1 MCYNPDRHHRR
12 SIRLK
17 GYDYRRAGAYFVTVC
32 TRERECLFGEVSH
45 GQVCLNALGQIVAE
59 TWQEIPSHF
68 ERAAVDALVV
78 MPNHIHGV
86 IVLKGEY
93 GADAASAA
101 REGRGTARAWPPTRK
116 RSGNRRLARWQPS
129 CDPSSLPPRNA
140 STPCATAAVRRSGN
154 GATTNTSSAMVANC
168 APSANTSQTIQ
179 STGGRIQRIRRDEGE
194 EVARAPYGR
203 VSLAR
208 PGRAKRAPAS
218 RQFAQDCRGAKCHA

>member
-1 MCYNPDRHHRR
+1 MCYDPDRHHRR

-32 TRERECLFGEVSH
+32 TRERECFFGEVSH

-68 ERAAVDALVV
+68 ERAAVHALVV

-86 IVLKGEY
+86 ILLKDEY
-93 GADAASAA
+93 GADAASAVGA
-101 REGRGTARAWPPTRK
+101 RHAVPLLRRHLRDTARAWPPTWK

-140 STPCATAAVRRSGN
+140 STPCATATVRRSGN
-154 GATTNTSSAMVANC
+154 GATTNTSSAMMANC
-168 APSANTSQTIQ
+168 APSANTSRTIQ

-194 EVARAPYGR
+194 EVARAP
-203 VSLAR
+203 
-208 PGRAKRAPAS
+208 
-218 RQFAQDCRGAKCHA
+218 

>member
-1 MCYNPDRHHRR
+1 MCYDPDRHHRR

-32 TRERECLFGEVSH
+32 TRERECLFGYVSH
-45 GQVCLNALGQIVAE
+45 EQVCLHALGQIVAE

-68 ERAAVDALVV
+68 ERAAVHALVV

-86 IVLKGEY
+86 IVLEDEY

-101 REGRGTARAWPPTRK
+101 REGRGTACVRYHAMPLLHRHLRDTARAWPPTWK

-129 CDPSSLPPRNA
+129 YDPSSLPPRNA

-154 GATTNTSSAMVANC
+154 GATTNTSSAMMANC
-168 APSANTSQTIQ
+168 APSANTSRTIQ
-179 STGGRIQRIRRDEGE
+179 STGGRIQRIRRDESE
-194 EVARAPYGR
+194 EVGRAP
-203 VSLAR
+203 
-208 PGRAKRAPAS
+208 
-218 RQFAQDCRGAKCHA
+218 